1 VEASAPPT
9 ARLHKT
15 GWSAFGQAGVGWGG
29 WGTSEGCV
37 GGACPGLQM
46 DLARGWRP
54 QLAHAAGA
62 AMNSSR
68 REDALLMS
76 PGGYLATSGVLFI
89 IGFVGCFANLLVI
102 VLFAKNKQVRP
113 PAIFPTFNSSHN
125 TLCAFKATFSR
136 K

>member
-1 VEASAPPT
+1 
-9 ARLHKT
+9 
-15 GWSAFGQAGVGWGG
+15 
-29 WGTSEGCV
+29 
-37 GGACPGLQM
+37 M

-102 VLFAKNKQVRP
+102 ILFAKNKQVRSP
-113 PAIFPTFNSSHN
+113 FFQPLAFFITQWCIFCRLRADESVLLVHIKLNFTQ
-125 TLCAFKATFSR
+125 KAHIPVVKTDI
-136 K
+136 